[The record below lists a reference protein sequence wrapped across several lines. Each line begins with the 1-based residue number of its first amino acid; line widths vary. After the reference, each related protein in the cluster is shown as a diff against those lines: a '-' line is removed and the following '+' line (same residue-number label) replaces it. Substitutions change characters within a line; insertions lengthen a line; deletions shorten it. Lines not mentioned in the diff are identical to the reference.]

1 MRPGVLRLIDEA
13 VALGD
18 AKLAICSAST
28 KTSCLFVLD
37 NLLGP
42 NVLKHFDLILAGDDV
57 KKRKPHP
64 EIYQMAS
71 SKYVV

>member
-1 MRPGVLRLIDEA
+1 VLRVVQEA
-13 VALGD
+13 KSLGD

-42 NVLKHFDLILAGDDV
+42 EVLSNFDLILAGDDV
-57 KKRKPHP
+57 KQRKPHP
-64 EIYQMAS
+64 EIYNLAS
-71 SKYVV
+71 EK